1 MGALTNKLYTYQ
13 GRVWELRGLETL
25 SIRSGYFQVIKV
37 DISQRKILR
46 ILPIVGTEEW
56 IDDTT
61 RFFISEKRAMSSFAT
76 VNIISQFSLE
86 NTMILI
92 TSMGHRKISTKEILT
107 SIVLEIVKNKTL
119 SVIVGDQIDTKLIEK
134 LRSLENLRDIVD
146 ISIGFRTTRKS
157 SINNDIETEFEEDEC
172 LIALTDIKKVA
183 SLLFSQIETF
193 KQNDGELYTGFASGD
208 VFESYVGSNTEVFK
222 NIIEGQI
229 MFSELPIFVVA
240 DSFTRYLPF
249 SVKRVILDIS
259 NLSSYI
265 SQALREEKDNLK
277 SKYLNLDGNLQIMN
291 LITKDIYVIS
301 SSLDKLRKSDLF
313 VKVTSFWNDKRVYFD
328 FLGIKKETHR
338 IHPVQDTST
347 HLDILEL
354 LHTKLNT
361 LTEAFRSPKNPNS
374 ITNHDFI

>member
-1 MGALTNKLYTYQ
+1 
-13 GRVWELRGLETL
+13 
-25 SIRSGYFQVIKV
+25 VIKV
-37 DISQRKILR
+37 DISLRKILR
-46 ILPIVGTEEW
+46 ILPIVGAEEW

-146 ISIGFRTTRKS
+146 ISIGFQTTRKS

-183 SLLFSQIETF
+183 SLLFSQIENF

-208 VFESYVGSNTEVFK
+208 VFESYVGNNTEVFK

-249 SVKRVILDIS
+249 SVKRVILNIS

-313 VKVTSFWNDKRVYFD
+313 VKVTSFWNDKRV
-328 FLGIKKETHR
+328 
-338 IHPVQDTST
+338 
-347 HLDILEL
+347 ILI
-354 LHTKLNT
+354 
-361 LTEAFRSPKNPNS
+361 FGV
-374 ITNHDFI
+374 